1 MLLDK
6 VNVTF
11 KAGDGGNGKVSFKKI
26 GRGPDGGSGGKGG
39 DVYIVGDRGIFD
51 FSKIVQTKTFR
62 AESGHIGEKN
72 KRTGKDGEDI
82 ERFAPESDAC
92 Y

>member
-39 DVYIVGDRGIFD
+39 DLYVVVSSDLG
-51 FSKIVQTKTFR
+51 KT
-62 AESGHIGEKN
+62 
-72 KRTGKDGEDI
+72 
-82 ERFAPESDAC
+82 
-92 Y
+92 